1 MKKTHEVTSHWED
14 LETAL
19 RGIGLND
26 SDTLLLMEHAHELSQ
41 DRPVIWSDDDIAALF
56 AGDNKGA

>member
-26 SDTLLLMEHAHELSQ
+26 SDTLLLMEQAHELSQ
-41 DRPVIWSDDDIAALF
+41 NRPVIWSEDDIAALF
-56 AGDNKGA
+56 DEGNDAT